1 MAQTLTEIKA
11 LLAEHGLHPRHRFGQ
26 NFLHDAN
33 HMRRII
39 AAAEITPG
47 DLVLEVGPGT
57 GALSEWL
64 VDAGAKLVMVEI
76 DRDLE
81 PILREQIVTP
91 HSDRVE
97 LVIADIL
104 ASKHEINPAALEALA
119 RMSAPPHASSLTP
132 QAFKL
137 IANLPYN
144 VASPLLLNLVIDH
157 PVMSLA
163 VVMIQREVADRLLA
177 KPGGKDYGPL
187 GILIQAMCEV
197 DRIGTLSPSCF
208 WPAPQVES
216 SVVRLRRRATPLTNE
231 PRRLAELVHT
241 LFSKR
246 RKQIG
251 SILGRDIAL
260 PPGISAQARPEQLT
274 IQQLV
279 ALTGASC

>member
-1 MAQTLTEIKA
+1 MAQTLTEIKT

-33 HMRRII
+33 HMKRII
-39 AAAEITPG
+39 TAAEIAPG

-64 VDAGAKLVMVEI
+64 VDAGARLVMVEI

-81 PILREQIVTP
+81 PILRDQIVTS

-104 ASKHEINPAALEALA
+104 ASKHEINPAALDALA
-119 RMSAPPHASSLTP
+119 RMSSSAPSQASNLTTH
-132 QAFKL
+132 AFKL

-157 PVMSLA
+157 PAMSLA

-216 SVVRLRRRATPLTNE
+216 SVVRLRRRATPMTRA

-251 SILGRDIAL
+251 SILGRDVAL
-260 PPGISAQARPEQLT
+260 PPGICPQARPEQLS
-274 IQQLV
+274 IEQLI
-279 ALTGASC
+279 ALAG